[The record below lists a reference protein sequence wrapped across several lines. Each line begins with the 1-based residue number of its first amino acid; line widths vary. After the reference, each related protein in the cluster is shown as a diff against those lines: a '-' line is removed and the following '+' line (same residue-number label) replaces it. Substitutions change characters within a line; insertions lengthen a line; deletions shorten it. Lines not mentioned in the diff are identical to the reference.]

1 MNWCLRLLLGAD
13 EENGLPVGARV
24 AHRVEGNLQVLRALG
39 EVEDVDPVALRVDKR
54 RHLGIPSACL
64 VPEVGSDLEKVAHG
78 YWCHSSPYTVIPP
91 RGAFTTPKGHRS
103 GASCSACVF
112 RPLAG
117 ADVRF
122 GRSGILARG
131 AEPLGDPANEA
142 KPLAAGAAKDQ
153 QEVDTAPLWEVGT
166 LPPQCPHLAEA
177 QEFRRRGGTQ
187 RGTATHLDRNEGAA
201 RITCEQVHLEPS
213 KSQVARK
220 DHPTARSQGAR
231 CKILSLTADN

>member
-1 MNWCLRLLLGAD
+1 MLC
-13 EENGLPVGARV
+13 
-24 AHRVEGNLQVLRALG
+24 ALG
-39 EVEDVDPVALRVDKR
+39 KVEDVDPVALRVDKR

-103 GASCSACVF
+103 EASCSACVF

-131 AEPLGDPANEA
+131 AEPLGDPPNEA
-142 KPLAAGAAKDQ
+142 KPLLARPANDQ
-153 QEVDTAPLWEVGT
+153 QEVDAAPLWEVGT
-166 LPPQCPHLAEA
+166 LPPQCPHLAGP
-177 QEFRRRGGTQ
+177 QELRRRGGTQ

-201 RITCEQVHLEPS
+201 RIMREQVHLEPP
-213 KSQVARK
+213 KSQVARE
-220 DHPTARSQGAR
+220 DHPATRSQGAC
-231 CKILSLTADN
+231 CKILSLTTDD

>member
-1 MNWCLRLLLGAD
+1 MAGAGRLFLNWRLCLLLGAD
-13 EENGLPVGARV
+13 EENGLPVCARV
-24 AHRVEGNLQVLRALG
+24 ADGVEGNLQVLRALG

-103 GASCSACVF
+103 EASCSACVF

-131 AEPLGDPANEA
+131 AEPLGDP
-142 KPLAAGAAKDQ
+142 PD
-153 QEVDTAPLWEVGT
+153 
-166 LPPQCPHLAEA
+166 EA
-177 QEFRRRGGTQ
+177 QTLASW
-187 RGTATHLDRNEGAA
+187 TAEHE
-201 RITCEQVHLEPS
+201 
-213 KSQVARK
+213 
-220 DHPTARSQGAR
+220 
-231 CKILSLTADN
+231 